1 MITYKL
7 HNYARSLAS
16 YTSPCKPKLF
26 LYLILLDTQ
35 LIARLFF
42 SSLAKNLTFFIK
54 KGLTPSPKR
63 V

>member
-35 LIARLFF
+35 LIALLFF
-42 SSLAKNLTFFIK
+42 ASITKNLTFFIK
-54 KGLTPSPKR
+54 KGLTPSSKR